1 MVYQKCNTLRETRQK
16 EIGINLTL
24 PSTDVSLFLFII
36 PHKRIDLW
44 KKIKSNEQQDFFFNF
59 EKYSKK
65 LGQKKIPFDAIYAP
79 LSVVRLFALSSC
91 SKFIN

>member
-44 KKIKSNEQQDFFFNF
+44 KKIKSNEQKKKDFFFNF

-79 LSVVRLFALSSC
+79 LCRALVRVIKLFEVH
-91 SKFIN
+91 